1 MVLLVQIFAVFVA
14 LMGLMGLFAP
24 AKLVGMVAALFDGI
38 AGLWVAVGL
47 RLVIGAL
54 LVLTAPQSRFPFL
67 FWLIGLIAIVAA
79 VVAVV
84 MGHDRIR
91 NFVMWWV
98 RKPAGFTRLW
108 SLIAIA
114 FGVFIYYGLT

>member
-1 MVLLVQIFAVFVA
+1 MVLLVQIFAAFIV
-14 LMGLMGLFAP
+14 LMGLTLLIAP
-24 AKLVGMVAALFDGI
+24 AKLVGVVTTLFDGK

-47 RLVIGAL
+47 RLVIGVL
-54 LVLTAPQSRFPFL
+54 LVLTAPQSRFPFV

-84 MGHDRIR
+84 MGQDRIR

-98 RKPAGFTRLW
+98 RKPPTFLRLW

-114 FGVFIYYGLT
+114 FGAFIFYGLT

>member
-54 LVLTAPQSRFPFL
+54 LVLTAPQSRFPFV
-67 FWLIGLIAIVAA
+67 FWLIGLISIVAA

-84 MGHDRIR
+84 MGQDRIR

-98 RKPAGFTRLW
+98 RKPPAFTRLW
-108 SLIAIA
+108 ALVAIA